1 MINSGREW
9 DWMNRDERKVIA
21 IIPARWASTRLPG
34 KPLAD
39 INGKTMIQ
47 WVYEAVK
54 KSNAD
59 KVIVATDHIDIFNEV
74 EKFGGEAVMTNS
86 NHQTGTERV
95 LEAYKQYKD
104 DYYYVINVQGDEPII
119 NETDIN
125 RIIVQLKTEPTMIA
139 TMVGALTKSQATDR
153 NTVKAIIDNGNIAMF
168 SRSPVFYS
176 SVNIKRH
183 IGIYGFSKPMTE
195 RIDKNVMIETSNEIV
210 ENLEQIRWGDN
221 NIGFTYIYAAGLY
234 KGIDT
239 QKDLNKVRTY
249 LN

>member
-1 MINSGREW
+1 
-9 DWMNRDERKVIA
+9 MNKVIA

-54 KSNAD
+54 KSDVD
-59 KVIVATDHIDIFNEV
+59 KVIVATDHIDILNEV
-74 EKFGGEAVMTNS
+74 IRFGGEGIMTS
-86 NHQTGTERV
+86 TKHQTGTERV
-95 LEAYKQYKD
+95 LEAYQHYKD
-104 DYYYVINVQGDEPII
+104 DYEYVINIQGDEPII

-125 RIIVQLKTEPTMIA
+125 TLINVTKKNPFTISTLVGTLTE
-139 TMVGALTKSQATDR
+139 SQAKDR
-153 NTVKAIIDNGNIAMF
+153 NSVKALLDNNKIIMF
-168 SRSPVFYS
+168 TRSPVFTTNSLY
-176 SVNIKRH
+176 VKRH
-183 IGIYGFSKPMTE
+183 IGIYGFSKVMTE
-195 RIDKNVMIETSNEIV
+195 KIDKNIMIETSNEIV

-221 NIGFTYIYAAGLY
+221 EIDFSYARAAGLY

-239 QKDLNKVRTY
+239 QKDLDYVRTF